1 VSPSTPTPDEV
12 LAAPA
17 AVTQTPVPPAVTGSA
32 ASTTIPAPSEPVGP
46 DVYYDSRAATL
57 PPSGPL
63 ANSVGPRK
71 VDPISE
77 PASKLVISNRTH
89 SAHDQEALIVAAN
102 RALDL
107 GRNESALEM
116 FDQLYAKNKRD
127 ARILMG
133 RAVAQHRLGLDDLAI
148 LSYEEVLNLAPDNT
162 EAIVNMMGL
171 ICKQYPEVA
180 LRRLSDLRDKYPA
193 NDLVIAQLGMV
204 HATMGNMNEAI
215 RMLTTA
221 ATIAPNNALHLYNLA
236 VLSDRNGLTDKAIK
250 YYQDALKTDAV
261 HGGGKSVPRAQIYDR
276 LSQLR

>member
-1 VSPSTPTPDEV
+1 
-12 LAAPA
+12 
-17 AVTQTPVPPAVTGSA
+17 
-32 ASTTIPAPSEPVGP
+32 
-46 DVYYDSRAATL
+46 
-57 PPSGPL
+57 
-63 ANSVGPRK
+63 
-71 VDPISE
+71 
-77 PASKLVISNRTH
+77 
-89 SAHDQEALIVAAN
+89 
-102 RALDL
+102 
-107 GRNESALEM
+107 
-116 FDQLYAKNKRD
+116 
-127 ARILMG
+127 
-133 RAVAQHRLGLDDLAI
+133 
-148 LSYEEVLNLAPDNT
+148 
-162 EAIVNMMGL
+162 MGL